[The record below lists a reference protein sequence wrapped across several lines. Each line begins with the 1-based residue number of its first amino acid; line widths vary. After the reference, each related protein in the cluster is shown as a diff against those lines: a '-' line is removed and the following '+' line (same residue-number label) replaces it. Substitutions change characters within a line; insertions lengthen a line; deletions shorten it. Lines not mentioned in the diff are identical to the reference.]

1 MPAKKRTLEESI
13 LEILNDCKTP
23 RTLHFIKDKYNF
35 SHQKLLSVLAAL
47 KVVGY
52 LEVKVVSGDSRGTKS
67 ITTTELGKAILIQS
81 GRKY

>member
-1 MPAKKRTLEESI
+1 MKRTLEESI

-35 SHQKLLSVLAAL
+35 SHKKLTTVLNGL
-47 KVVGY
+47 TDIGY
-52 LEVKVVSGDSRGTKS
+52 LEVRVKSGDGRGTKAI
-67 ITTTELGKAILIQS
+67 ITTDKGKDVLLQS

>member
-1 MPAKKRTLEESI
+1 MPKRSLEESI

-35 SHQKLLSVLAAL
+35 SHKKLTSVLESL
-47 KVVGY
+47 VKVDY
-52 LEVKVVSGDSRGTKS
+52 LEIKVDSRDGRGTKAIS
-67 ITTTELGKAILIQS
+67 TTETGKILLLQS